1 MAIDDL
7 VRELDKQET
16 IELLESNGVVI
27 SIAHSQLNRNLIGFV
42 DSRFSRQV
50 KSLLARVCRG
60 GESPPAFPYVNCRS
74 DGREVEYGVRYALKR
89 LVKNEH

>member
-7 VRELDKQET
+7 ARELNKQET

-27 SIAHSQLNRNLIGFV
+27 SIVHSQLNRNLIGFV
-42 DSRFSRQV
+42 DSRYAHQV
-50 KSLLARVCRG
+50 KALLARACRG
-60 GESPPAFPYVNCRS
+60 DEFPPAFPYVNCRCE
-74 DGREVEYGVRYALKR
+74 GREYGVRYALKR